1 MTIMDQYFEL
11 IQSDCIW
18 QQQKN
23 KNCFLGFCELC
34 MAGPTPKKKKN
45 IFAEFLQSTSTNNQ
59 LTKYIQ
65 MYSFE
70 VFQRFMVMPV
80 ILFENSKFF
89 LPPIHCFGV
98 FFLCFMHITLSW
110 ISLRW
115 RMVMRL
121 TQCFTKL
128 EAGTG
133 ALNFKQRG

>member
-18 QQQKN
+18 QQQIWDFVN
-23 KNCFLGFCELC
+23 FLWQ
-34 MAGPTPKKKKN
+34 APRPKKKKEKN
-45 IFAEFLQSTSTNNQ
+45 IFADFLQSTSTNNE

-133 ALNFKQRG
+133 ALNFKQHG